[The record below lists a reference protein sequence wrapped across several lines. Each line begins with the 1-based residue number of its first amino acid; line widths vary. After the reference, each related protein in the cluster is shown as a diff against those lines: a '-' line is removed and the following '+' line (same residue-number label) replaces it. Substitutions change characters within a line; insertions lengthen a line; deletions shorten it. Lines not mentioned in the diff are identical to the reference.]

1 MQTVVYEKGEQVAW
15 LRLNRPERLNAI
27 NRQVSEEIME
37 CLMDFKHDDH
47 LRVLILTGNG
57 EKAFSAGIDLK
68 ESVHDGKN
76 VFGKRG
82 QMFKAVIET
91 WKPVIC
97 AINGTAV
104 GAGMELALACDVRIA
119 SKTSRFGLPE
129 AKRGLGAAFGSVVL
143 PKVISPYN
151 ALYLLLTGELIDAP
165 RALEMGLVHEV
176 TAPEQ
181 LMHRAMEIANNILL
195 SAPLSVR
202 RMKETVWKTMGV
214 PLFQALE
221 LNVGPDVYN
230 SEDRL
235 EGAKAFLEKRPPVW
249 KGR

>member
-27 NRQVSEEIME
+27 NRQMSEEIME

>member
-27 NRQVSEEIME
+27 NRQMSEEIME

-235 EGAKAFLEKRPPVW
+235 EGAKAFLEERPPVW